1 MAKTLREL
9 MFDFRTLIAYNI
21 NVDTLGETV
30 KWTKHELF
38 ALKEQE
44 LDFDSEI
51 SFPEIPAHM
60 GIRRLENIKVSGRL
74 LYEKDTDH
82 ILAELTVRGTMI
94 VPCAISMEDVDYAFV
109 TDAELVYGFNQEE
122 DPDVF
127 LIPKEGLDLSEGIL
141 NAIWLEK
148 PISLVKPGLK
158 SYPKGE
164 GWEVM
169 TEADYQKS
177 KATEIDPRLAAFKDY
192 KQHDE

>member
-1 MAKTLREL
+1 
-9 MFDFRTLIAYNI
+9 MFDFKTLIAYNI

-51 SFPEIPAHM
+51 SFPEIPQNM
-60 GIRRLENIKVSGRL
+60 GIRRLEKVRVTGRL
-74 LYEKDTDH
+74 LYEKETEH
-82 ILAELTVRGTMI
+82 ILAEVSISGNMV
-94 VPCAISMEDVDYAFV
+94 VPCAISLQDVDYAFS
-109 TDAELVYGFNQEE
+109 TSAELVYSFNQDE
-122 DPDVF
+122 DPDVL
-127 LIPKEGLDLSEGIL
+127 LIPKDGLDLNDGIL

-148 PISLVKPGLK
+148 PIALVKPGLK

-164 GWEVM
+164 GWAIM
-169 TEADYQKS
+169 TEEDYQKS
-177 KATEIDPRLAAFKDY
+177 KASESDPRLAKFKDY

>member
-1 MAKTLREL
+1 
-9 MFDFRTLIAYNI
+9 MFDFRALIAYNI
-21 NVDTLGETV
+21 NVDTLGDETV

-51 SFPEIPAHM
+51 SFTEIPQHM
-60 GIRRLENIKVSGRL
+60 DIRRLANVHVIGKL

-82 ILAELTVRGTMI
+82 ILAELKISGTMI
-94 VPCAISMEDVDYAFV
+94 VPCAISLEDVDYAFS
-109 TDAELVYGFNQEE
+109 TSAELIYGFSEE
-122 DPDVF
+122 DDPDVF
-127 LIPKEGLDLSEGIL
+127 LISKDGLDLSEGIL
-141 NAIWLEK
+141 NAIWLER
-148 PISLVKPGLK
+148 PIALVKPGLK

-164 GWEVM
+164 GWAVM

-177 KATEIDPRLAAFKDY
+177 KASESDPRLAIFKDY